1 MASNAPLASMV
12 GSLLL
17 YGSALAA
24 QADSVVFRDAW
35 FRAPL
40 PGASVTAAYC
50 HVENRGDS
58 AATLVRFSASA
69 GDDLKVEMHETIRSQ
84 DGDGLEMV
92 RMRHLQ
98 EVEVPS
104 DAAVTLAPGGMH
116 LMLFGAPEAR
126 NLTLHA
132 SFADGSAR
140 EVVFERRTEGSP

>member
-1 MASNAPLASMV
+1 MV

-17 YGSALAA
+17 CGSALAA

-40 PGASVTAAYC
+40 PGATVTAAYC
-50 HVENRGDS
+50 DVENRGDS
-58 AATLVRFSASA
+58 AATLVRFGASA
-69 GDDLKVEMHETIRSQ
+69 GGDLKVEMHETVRSQ
-84 DGDGLEMV
+84 DGGGMV

-98 EVEVPS
+98 EVEVPPG
-104 DAAVTLAPGGMH
+104 ATVALAPGGRH

-126 NLTLHA
+126 NLTLQA